1 MANSDSDNELEMEV
15 IKEARLEKEST
26 VEPPKSVDLKDS
38 DEDSDEQDSD
48 DDEDIITTGTV
59 VKEADILIHPRG
71 GCPIHPFRKT
81 FKEKKVIAKNEKF
94 CEKCFCY
101 ICDIE

>member
-1 MANSDSDNELEMEV
+1 MTNSESDNEIEMEV
-15 IKEARLEKEST
+15 LKEAREKEPVS
-26 VEPPKSVDLKDS
+26 EPKIQPI
-38 DEDSDEQDSD
+38 EDSGSEDGHEDSGESSD
-48 DDEDIITTGTV
+48 DDLIATGTV
-59 VKEADILIHPRG
+59 VKEAEILVHPRS
-71 GCPIHPFRKT
+71 GCPIYPFRKT

>member
-1 MANSDSDNELEMEV
+1 MEVLKEGREEKEVVSEQRPLDVVDSDSD
-15 IKEARLEKEST
+15 
-26 VEPPKSVDLKDS
+26 DGQDS
-38 DEDSDEQDSD
+38 DSD
-48 DDEDIITTGTV
+48 DDLVTTGTV
-59 VKEADILIHPRG
+59 LKEAEILVHPRS

-81 FKEKKVIAKNEKF
+81 FKEKKIFAKNEKY